1 MNTKQI
7 LQILKVISWIAFI
20 GLCIKTGSMVVS
32 FIVSLFIHTEGS
44 RNLYMGLN
52 LSALHQISLWH
63 YVVMTGLI
71 IILSGLKAYMFFW
84 VIKIISGINVSNPF
98 NEYTSR
104 LILKLSGIALQI
116 GITALITNI
125 YAKWL
130 MKNTAAFSYDGGGT
144 EFLYLA
150 GILFVI
156 AVIFKR
162 GIEIQKENELTI

>member
-1 MNTKQI
+1 MKTKQI
-7 LQILKVISWIAFI
+7 LQILNVISWIAFI

-32 FIVSLFIHTEGS
+32 FIVSLFFHTEGS
-44 RNLYMGLN
+44 QNLYLGLN
-52 LSALHQISLWH
+52 LSDLHQFSLWH

-71 IILSGLKAYMFFW
+71 ILLSGLKAYIFFW
-84 VIKIISGINVSNPF
+84 VIRIISGINVMQPF
-98 NEYTSR
+98 NEYTAR
-104 LILKLSGIALQI
+104 LILKLSGIALRI
-116 GITALITNI
+116 GITALITDI
-125 YAKWL
+125 YAKWI
-130 MKNTAAFSYDGGGT
+130 MKKTVAFSYDGGGS

>member
-7 LQILKVISWIAFI
+7 LQILNVISWIAFI

-32 FIVSLFIHTEGS
+32 FIVSLFFHTEGS

-52 LSALHQISLWH
+52 LSDLHQISLWH
-63 YVVMTGLI
+63 YVVMTSLM
-71 IILSGLKAYMFFW
+71 IILSGLKAFLFFW
-84 VIKIISGINVSNPF
+84 VIKIISGINVSHPF
-98 NEYTSR
+98 NEYLSK
-104 LILKLSGIALQI
+104 LILKLSWIAFQI
-116 GITALITNI
+116 GVIALITNI
-125 YAKWL
+125 YAKWI
-130 MKNTAAFSYDGGGT
+130 MKNMVAFSHDGGGT

-162 GIEIQKENELTI
+162 GNELQKENELTI